1 MVVGPPAER
10 PVILAVAFL
19 DRQIIDAGDPK
30 PHQPLVV
37 ELPVLVAVTSKPAA
51 AVVVPFIGEAHRNA
65 VVVEGPYFL
74 DEPVIEFAVPF
85 TPQERLDGF
94 APLQE
99 FRAVTPAAVGGVGE
113 RHFGGIAAVPC
124 VLRHPRLLRGGFGA
138 KRRKRRAA
146 HGLAPLTDYCR

>member
-51 AVVVPFIGEAHRNA
+51 AVVVPFIGEAHRDA
-65 VVVEGPYFL
+65 VVAERPYFL
-74 DEPVIEFAVPF
+74 DQTVIEFAIPF
-85 TPQERLDGF
+85 TRQERFDRL

-99 FRAVTPAAVGGVGE
+99 
-113 RHFGGIAAVPC
+113 
-124 VLRHPRLLRGGFGA
+124 LRP
-138 KRRKRRAA
+138 
-146 HGLAPLTDYCR
+146 